1 MPSFVSKEFAGAID
15 PVIAFY
21 NHDLGQWVILP
32 PDTGRVAEVG
42 VVSGLAAYFA
52 SPFAVL
58 VNVLPP
64 PPTTPEPPAP
74 APAHFVASGLSIL
87 PAEIKVGEN
96 VTISLNV
103 ANDGEETGTYIVELK
118 INGQTIDSQVV
129 TLDGGQ
135 SEPVS
140 FTVTETEA
148 GTYEATV
155 SGLSGAFTVAKT
167 SLWWIWLIIAAVVII
182 GGLLAWRFR
191 KR

>member
-1 MPSFVSKEFAGAID
+1 M
-15 PVIAFY
+15 
-21 NHDLGQWVILP
+21 
-32 PDTGRVAEVG
+32 
-42 VVSGLAAYFA
+42 
-52 SPFAVL
+52 
-58 VNVLPP
+58 
-64 PPTTPEPPAP
+64 
-74 APAHFVASGLSIL
+74 

-96 VTISLNV
+96 VIISLNV

-118 INGQTIDSQVV
+118 INGQTTDSHLV

-148 GTYEATV
+148 GTYEVTV
-155 SGLSGAFTVAKT
+155 SGLSGSFGVVKT

-182 GGLLAWRFR
+182 GGLLALRFR